1 MKKYVI
7 AYNQQDEE
15 GKEVSALDI
24 YKFVV
29 KDSEVEGEGTE
40 LVPINSATGALQQA
54 NDSKRLKDLK
64 RTIYEE
70 LVLIWKLTKIEEKKK
85 AIQRMYIKYHP
96 KLIQLI
102 RISLKR
108 YLSLCSGKLIDRMQD
123 YY

>member
-15 GKEVSALDI
+15 GKEVSTLDI

-40 LVPINSATGALQQA
+40 LVPINSATGALRQA

-85 AIQRMYIKYHP
+85 AIRRMYI
-96 KLIQLI
+96 
-102 RISLKR
+102 
-108 YLSLCSGKLIDRMQD
+108 
-123 YY
+123 